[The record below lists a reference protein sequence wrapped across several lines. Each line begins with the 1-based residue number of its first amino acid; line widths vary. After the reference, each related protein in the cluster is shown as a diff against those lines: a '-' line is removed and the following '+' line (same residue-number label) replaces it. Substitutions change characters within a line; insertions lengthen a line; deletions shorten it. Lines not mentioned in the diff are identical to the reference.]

1 MKVAIAGYGIEG
13 KASFDYWCTK
23 GAEVTIADERDSLS
37 VPAEAAGAILGA
49 DAFVELGDFDLIVR
63 SPSINPEK
71 LPYGNKVW
79 SATNEF
85 LKECPA
91 PIIGVTGTKGK
102 GTTSSLA
109 AAILKESGRTVHLVG
124 NIGVPAIQELE
135 NIKKDDVVVYEMSSF
150 QLWDA
155 QKSPH
160 IAIVLMLEPD
170 HLDVHASFE
179 EYVEAKSQI
188 VRHQSAED
196 IALYHPTNQWSSEIA
211 HSGVSQPVR
220 YGVPDDGQVYVDG
233 DAFYIEDT
241 RICSVTALQLVGEHN
256 RENACAAISAAL
268 AAGAERSAV
277 EAGLKSFHGLNHR
290 LKFVRTVNGVSYYD
304 DSIATT
310 PGSAIA
316 ALRSF
321 TAPRFIILG
330 GSSKG
335 AVYDEIVAECR
346 AANATVIA
354 IGQTGEIIA
363 RLCAEQ
369 DVACHRVTGL
379 MDEVVAKAHE
389 IAPEGSV
396 VMLSPASAS
405 FDQYDN
411 YGHRGDQFVAAVE
424 AL

>member
-109 AAILKESGRTVHLVG
+109 AAILKESGRAVHLVG

-220 YGVPDDGQVYVDG
+220 YGIPDDGQVYVDG

-268 AAGAERSAV
+268 AAGAERSVV
-277 EAGLKSFHGLNHR
+277 EAGLKSFRGLNHR

>member
-49 DAFVELGDFDLIVR
+49 DAFAELGDFDLIVR

-220 YGVPDDGQVYVDG
+220 YGIPDDGQVYVDG

-277 EAGLKSFHGLNHR
+277 EAGLKSFRGLNHR

>member
-49 DAFVELGDFDLIVR
+49 DAFAELGDFDLIVR

-211 HSGVSQPVR
+211 HSGGSQPVR
-220 YGVPDDGQVYVDG
+220 YGIPDDGQVYVDG

-277 EAGLKSFHGLNHR
+277 EAGLKSFRGLNHR

-396 VMLSPASAS
+396 VVLSPASAS

>member
-49 DAFVELGDFDLIVR
+49 DAFAELGDFDLIVR

-211 HSGVSQPVR
+211 HSGGSQPVR
-220 YGVPDDGQVYVDG
+220 YGIPDDGQVYVDG

-277 EAGLKSFHGLNHR
+277 EAGLKSFRGLNHR